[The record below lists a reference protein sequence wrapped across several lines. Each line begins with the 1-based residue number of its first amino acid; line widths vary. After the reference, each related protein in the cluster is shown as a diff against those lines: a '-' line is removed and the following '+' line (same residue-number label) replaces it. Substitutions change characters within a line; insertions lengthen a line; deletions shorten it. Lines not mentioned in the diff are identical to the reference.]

1 MPTVLRSGGCRLFF
15 YSNEGRPREP
25 VHIHIECGSGEA
37 KLWLRPEV
45 SVAYNDGLNARDL
58 ATAIRLAE
66 ANRETIETAWRDF
79 FG

>member
-1 MPTVLRSGGCRLFF
+1 
-15 YSNEGRPREP
+15 
-25 VHIHIECGSGEA
+25 VHIHIEHGSGEA
-37 KLWLRPEV
+37 KLWLRPEA

-58 ATAIRLAE
+58 AIAMRLAE

>member
-1 MPTVLRSGGCRLFF
+1 MPTVLRSGGFRLFF
-15 YSNEGRPREP
+15 YSNEGSPREP
-25 VHIHIECGSGEA
+25 THVHVEPASGEA

-58 ATAIRLAE
+58 ATAMRL

>member
-1 MPTVLRSGGCRLFF
+1 M
-15 YSNEGRPREP
+15 
-25 VHIHIECGSGEA
+25 HIHIEHGSGEA
-37 KLWLRPEV
+37 KLWLRPEA

-58 ATAIRLAE
+58 AIAMRLAE

>member
-1 MPTVLRSGGCRLFF
+1 MPTVFRSGCFRFFF
-15 YSNEGRPREP
+15 YSNEGNPREP
-25 VHIHIECGSGEA
+25 VHIHVKRNSDEA
-37 KLWLRPEV
+37 KLWLRSEV

-58 ATAIRLAE
+58 AAAMRLAE